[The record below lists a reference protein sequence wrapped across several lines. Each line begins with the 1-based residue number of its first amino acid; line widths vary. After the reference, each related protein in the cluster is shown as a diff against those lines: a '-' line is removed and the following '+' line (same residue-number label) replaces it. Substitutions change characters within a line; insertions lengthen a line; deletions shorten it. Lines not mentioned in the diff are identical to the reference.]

1 MKRPTGG
8 RISPSDRAEAQKPTN
23 AEKPARA
30 TKSAKAPKTA
40 KPVKPVKTVKSAKL
54 TRAQKRSAS
63 TVEAPNSPA
72 PETTRVPR
80 AQRKQLTAA
89 AAAKREMKEA
99 VKARKAFER
108 NEIRRFTAHLRRRKI
123 AFFTILGSAIGLAIF
138 VGVGVF
144 SPLMS
149 LQKVVVVGASRV
161 DASAIVAE
169 LKSQIGK
176 PLPLVDTHSIEATL
190 AKQPLVKSYS
200 TQSIPP
206 HTLIVNIV
214 ERAPIGYLRTAQG
227 FSLVDPA
234 GVSIEIT
241 KARYVNVPLIEVN
254 GGSAT
259 SKGFAAAVAVIR
271 ALPSTL
277 HGQVDRVAA
286 ASTDDVT
293 IVLKKS
299 GVRVVWGSPEN
310 STLKARVL
318 VSLMKAYP
326 PWRHAEYDVSSP
338 ESVVVR

>member
-8 RISPSDRAEAQKPTN
+8 RVTPAKSPQSAAQTVKPIKTTK
-23 AEKPARA
+23 AAKAA
-30 TKSAKAPKTA
+30 KSAKRDVDHASNATPAEQRVTPARRKEA
-40 KPVKPVKTVKSAKL
+40 SAAVVA
-54 TRAQKRSAS
+54 RR
-63 TVEAPNSPA
+63 
-72 PETTRVPR
+72 
-80 AQRKQLTAA
+80 QL
-89 AAAKREMKEA
+89 KEA

-108 NEIRRFTAHLRRRKI
+108 NEIRRFTAHLRRRRI
-123 AFFTILGSAIGLAIF
+123 AFFTILGSVIGLLIF

-144 SPLMS
+144 SPIMA

-176 PLPLVDTHSIEATL
+176 PLPLVDTRSIEATL

-214 ERAPIGYLRTAQG
+214 ERSAIGYLQTAQG

-234 GVSIEIT
+234 GVSIEVT
-241 KARYVNVPLIEVN
+241 KARVSGVPLIEVN
-254 GGSAT
+254 GSSAT
-259 SKGFAAAVAVIR
+259 SKGFAAAVSVIR
-271 ALPSTL
+271 SLPTSL
-277 HGQVDRVAA
+277 QGKVDRVIAA
-286 ASTDDVT
+286 TTDDVT
-293 IVLKKS
+293 IVLKNS

-310 STLKARVL
+310 SALKARVL
-318 VSLMKAYP
+318 TSLMKAYP